1 MNLLLDLS
9 YFIVTVNN
17 CLEPTTKIP
26 NKEVEIEITNHL
38 YSMLYLKQKLNVNK
52 EDILVYINAIIN
64 IGESKEEFGSFFFK
78 FV

>member
-52 EDILVYINAIIN
+52 EDIREYINAIIN
-64 IGESKEEFGSFFFK
+64 LGESKKNLEGFFK